1 MNNNKNKELIMN
13 KITKIGVSALCGSLA
28 GIASANAGSLSV
40 SGGADMSWTSL
51 EKSTNGN
58 PIGMGSNVGF
68 TGTGELD
75 NGTAFTLSIAHTNKA
90 GYSSANVTM
99 DMPTLGSLIITQGVS
114 GTGIDRIDDMMPTAW
129 EETWGTGLGTGIR
142 TVAGVSG
149 GAGFEWTPNADMLPE
164 GVSMHLAYS
173 PRVGGGSSNDKATAG
188 DDAGVGS
195 GWDLVVKHSG
205 LVDGL
210 SLFAGA
216 SDIEQPDEDAASTT
230 TGNRTQYAYGATY
243 AINRVTLGYQV
254 TRDNQQS
261 SADSATSYYENDMW
275 GVSFNINDDLS
286 ISYGNHESTRQLT
299 NSTSVTAEAESLQ
312 IAYSMGGASIRLAES
327 SVDNGSYT
335 STTTNDRDGTTLSL
349 SLAF

>member
-1 MNNNKNKELIMN
+1 
-13 KITKIGVSALCGSLA
+13 
-28 GIASANAGSLSV
+28 
-40 SGGADMSWTSL
+40 
-51 EKSTNGN
+51 
-58 PIGMGSNVGF
+58 
-68 TGTGELD
+68 
-75 NGTAFTLSIAHTNKA
+75 
-90 GYSSANVTM
+90 
-99 DMPTLGSLIITQGVS
+99 
-114 GTGIDRIDDMMPTAW
+114 MMPTAW